1 MPTHAPRPGHA
12 FRDGTLYEFTSYD
25 IRVTRAWGPG
35 AGAWI
40 REVEEGGW
48 RGFRPSFSISAIER
62 ACRSARRQAGTLES
76 LDEAGRPV
84 LVEAPLPPTF
94 AGRKALAYG
103 AFLASIPDA
112 VRRAVRR
119 FGEGQWEL
127 LRLTDR
133 CGEPF
138 LDLVASNPALALA
151 LAVRRRLS
159 SPIGSSTVVARLLRK
174 PQRDIAGRLGFP
186 PTESSA
192 RILRRVPVPTLSFWR
207 LYHLRAALGNE
218 ALAER
223 LRFAPRLNASV
234 LRLLCDPAA
243 APLVTPAFIDEI
255 ARRRTEDRGATL
267 AHSVF
272 ELRELHAALERP
284 RAPVVGSVHALERA
298 HAAAIRELGRA
309 PRRALLAAVRPF
321 PPPPLPESEG
331 IEALRT
337 PDELWQ
343 EGHAMNSCVAA
354 FARRV
359 SDGSIYFYR
368 VTSPERATVS
378 VERSARGWRVAEI
391 RGPSN
396 RPVSRTTRL
405 RLDAWGRTGLAGN
418 RSADLSDEEP
428 WDGVSRDAAEVPF

>member
-1 MPTHAPRPGHA
+1 MPTHPPRPGHA
-12 FRDGTLYEFTSYD
+12 FRDGKLYEFTSYD
-25 IRVTRAWGPG
+25 IRVTRAWGQG
-35 AGAWI
+35 AGAWV

-48 RGFRPSFSISAIER
+48 RGFRPSFSVAAMER

-94 AGRKALAYG
+94 AGRKALAYE
-103 AFLASIPDA
+103 AFLASIPDV

-119 FGEGQWEL
+119 FGEGHWEL
-127 LRLTDR
+127 IRLADR

-151 LAVRRRLS
+151 LAFRRRLS
-159 SPIGSSTVVARLLRK
+159 APIGPSSAVSRLLRRR
-174 PQRDIAGRLGFP
+174 QRDIAGRLGFP
-186 PTESSA
+186 ATESTA
-192 RILRRVPVPTLSFWR
+192 HVLRRVPVPTLSFWR
-207 LYHLRAALGNE
+207 LHHLRAALGNE

-243 APLVTPAFIDEI
+243 APLVTPAFIDEF

-267 AHSVF
+267 ARSVL

-284 RAPVVGSVHALERA
+284 RAPVVGSVRALERA

-309 PRRALLAAVRPF
+309 PRRALLAAARPF
-321 PPPPLPESEG
+321 PPPPLPESQG
-331 IEALRT
+331 LEAIRT

-354 FARRV
+354 YAPRV

-368 VTSPERATVS
+368 VASPGRATIS

-396 RPVSRTTRL
+396 RLVSRSTRL
-405 RLDAWGRTGLAGN
+405 RLDAWGRAAQVEGRPADSSDAGL
-418 RSADLSDEEP
+418 E
-428 WDGVSRDAAEVPF
+428 DGVSRDVTEIPF